1 MIISDIINNLCYGL
15 LTYGFKQ
22 IIKRLI
28 YTKSYYTDEIW
39 KSYTIMNHSTTFCT
53 DLLRTIM

>member
-28 YTKSYYTDEIW
+28 YTKSYYTDEI
-39 KSYTIMNHSTTFCT
+39 
-53 DLLRTIM
+53 